1 MIDTDKYEGHI
12 KGPWR
17 YILDEQG
24 MVIMAGE
31 TMVAELSHFMSN
43 MSPETDEIN
52 PSGLDPDA
60 VDAQLI
66 ADAPL
71 LLAEVKRLR
80 EKLECWDKL
89 LEVYGIN
96 NERMS
101 AALSFA
107 FGDSHESMSY
117 LENILH
123 LDERDLKWYREI
135 HGDEEE

>member
-80 EKLECWDKL
+80 EKLECWGKL

-107 FGDSHESMSY
+107 FGEPSIDMSY
-117 LENILH
+117 LENILS
-123 LDERDLKWYREI
+123 LSEEDLKWYENT
-135 HGDEEE
+135 HGGGKE

>member
-1 MIDTDKYEGHI
+1 MNKKIDIKKYEGHI

-31 TMVAELSHFMSN
+31 TMVAELSHLMTN

-66 ADAPL
+66 VDAPL
-71 LLAEVKRLR
+71 LLEEVKRLH
-80 EKLECWDKL
+80 E
-89 LEVYGIN
+89 GIK
-96 NERMS
+96 
-101 AALSFA
+101 
-107 FGDSHESMSY
+107 SY
-117 LENILH
+117 LD
-123 LDERDLKWYREI
+123 LDIETHELKALI
-135 HGDEEE
+135 DE